1 MYRLLSLAI
10 ERRWRTVPRLL
21 LLLEVRVRVRVS
33 VEVLGVRGK
42 GGWGFE
48 GVAVVELR
56 GGGKVAREARSDDSE
71 LAWVLAGDLGE
82 KHGGF

>member
-1 MYRLLSLAI
+1 MYRLLTLAI
-10 ERRWRTVPRLL
+10 ERRWRTVPGLL
-21 LLLEVRVRVRVS
+21 LLLEVRVRVRVK
-33 VEVLGVRGK
+33 VLGVRGK

-56 GGGKVAREARSDDSE
+56 GGGEVARDARSNDCE